1 MFLTGFLALLNIKT
15 IILMI
20 IGVGIGIVFG
30 AIPGMTATMA
40 VALFIPITFSMH
52 TIPGMAVMISLY
64 VGGISG
70 GLIPAI
76 LLNMPGTPS
85 SIATTFDGY
94 PLTQQGKAG
103 KALGAAVVVSFF
115 GGIISFLILTFAS
128 PLLAKIALKFGPFE
142 YFALMLFALTII
154 ATVTKGSFIMGIISG
169 LIGMVITFVGM
180 APVDGVDRFT
190 FGLYQ
195 LKGGFSLLPVLIGL
209 FAISEIFKEAET
221 GVKRKF
227 NNIKAVKGFGLSLK
241 ELKEQVVNI
250 IRSGII
256 GTIVGILPGV
266 GGSTASILSYSQ
278 AKKASKHPEKFG
290 TGIIDGLIASEAGN
304 NGLTGGAL
312 VPLLALGIPGD
323 STTAVLLGALMIQG
337 VQPGPLL
344 FRTNSDVIYGIFGA
358 LLLANVIMLLLEFF
372 GIRIFTNILKVP
384 KNVLLPIVFVTCALG
399 AFAVNNTLF
408 DVWVMIIFGIIGYI
422 LEKFGIQL
430 APLIIGFILGPM
442 AEGNLR
448 RAMMSSSGDITPL
461 FTHPISL
468 LFVIATFISIA
479 SVIYKNIKSR
489 KNNMYSL
496 NG

>member
-1 MFLTGFLALLNIKT
+1 MFLTGLLAVLNIKT
-15 IILMI
+15 LILMI
-20 IGVGIGIVFG
+20 IGVAVGIIFG
-30 AIPGMTATMA
+30 SVPGMTATMA
-40 VALFIPITFSMH
+40 VALFIPVTFSMD
-52 TIPGMAVMISLY
+52 TIPGMAVMIALY

-94 PLTQQGKAG
+94 PLTQQGKGG
-103 KALGAAVVVSFF
+103 KALGTAVVVSFF
-115 GGIISFLILTFAS
+115 GGVISFLILSFAS

-142 YFALMLFALTII
+142 YFSLMLFALTII
-154 ATVTKGSFIMGIISG
+154 ATVTRGSFIMGIVSG
-169 LIGMVITFVGM
+169 LIGMVFTFVGM

-209 FAISEIFKEAET
+209 FAVSEIFKAAES
-221 GVKRKF
+221 GFKEEIQEVPE
-227 NNIKAVKGFGLSLK
+227 VSGFGMTFQ
-241 ELKEQVVNI
+241 EIKEQAVNI
-250 IRSGII
+250 FRSGVV
-256 GTIVGILPGV
+256 GTIVGILPGI

-278 AKKASKHPEKFG
+278 AKKASKTPEKFG
-290 TGIIDGLIASEAGN
+290 TGIVDGLIASEAAN

-344 FRTNSDVIYGIFGA
+344 FRSNPDVIYGIFGA
-358 LLLANVIMLLLEFF
+358 LLIANVIMLLIEFF
-372 GIRIFTNILKVP
+372 GIKIFINILKVP
-384 KNVLLPIVFVTCALG
+384 KSILLPIVFITCALG

-408 DVWVMIIFGIIGYI
+408 DVWVVIIFGILGYV
-422 LEKFGIQL
+422 LSKFGIQL

-448 RAMMSSSGDITPL
+448 RALMLSSGSITPM
-461 FTHPISL
+461 FTKPISL
-468 LFVIATFISIA
+468 LFVVATVISVG
-479 SVIYKNIKSR
+479 SVIYKSFKNKNKEESNI
-489 KNNMYSL
+489 L
-496 NG
+496 A